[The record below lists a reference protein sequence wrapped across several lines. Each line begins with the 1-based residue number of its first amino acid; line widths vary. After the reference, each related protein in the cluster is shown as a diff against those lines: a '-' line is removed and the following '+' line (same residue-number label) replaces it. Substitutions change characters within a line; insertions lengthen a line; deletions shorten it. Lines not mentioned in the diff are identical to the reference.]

1 MADLGRSIDRD
12 ASEGNLFSWVTR
24 LRQPEEL
31 YFRTL
36 YLLFIAKSDEVPH
49 IMSGERPN
57 DFWPIYEAVQKLVY
71 QGKGQLYVEKPG
83 LISGSFRA
91 INILNCGTHVHY
103 QSFVTALAM
112 HKDPQLASV
121 NIKKISKHVLTYC
134 RNLKEMRLLFQQGK
148 SKDEALQKLITL
160 HS

>member
-1 MADLGRSIDRD
+1 
-12 ASEGNLFSWVTR
+12 
-24 LRQPEEL
+24 
-31 YFRTL
+31 
-36 YLLFIAKSDEVPH
+36 
-49 IMSGERPN
+49 
-57 DFWPIYEAVQKLVY
+57 
-71 QGKGQLYVEKPG
+71 
-83 LISGSFRA
+83 
-91 INILNCGTHVHY
+91 
-103 QSFVTALAM
+103 M